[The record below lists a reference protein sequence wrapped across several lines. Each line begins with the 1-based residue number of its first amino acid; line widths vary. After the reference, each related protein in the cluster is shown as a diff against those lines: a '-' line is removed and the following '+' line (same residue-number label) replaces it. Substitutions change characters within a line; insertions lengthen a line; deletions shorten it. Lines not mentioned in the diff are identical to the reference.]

1 MHFIQV
7 TSDACKNTVVMGL
20 SVQNKTVHK
29 HERPLDGKASLEEN
43 KKRIEQI
50 IKKRRGGKGSEMK
63 NTIKTNLNTTDGRQI
78 E

>member
-1 MHFIQV
+1 
-7 TSDACKNTVVMGL
+7 MGL

-29 HERPLDGKASLEEN
+29 HERPLDGEASLEEN

-50 IKKRRGGKGSEMK
+50 IKKRRGEGKWDE